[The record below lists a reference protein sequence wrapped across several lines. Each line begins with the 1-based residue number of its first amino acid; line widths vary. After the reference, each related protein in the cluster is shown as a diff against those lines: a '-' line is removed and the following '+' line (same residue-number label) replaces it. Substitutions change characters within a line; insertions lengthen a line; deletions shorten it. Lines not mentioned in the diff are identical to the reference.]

1 MYVTWPAPLPNG
13 ATGEEMALSFD
24 WNRKHRLLVLA
35 PLFSEN
41 NTFRHQLFEIMR
53 QLSLSGID
61 CYMPDLP
68 GCNESAQP
76 LALQTLAHW
85 RMAASVAA
93 DHFRA
98 SHVFSLRSSASIAP
112 ATLPGWCYAPT
123 APAQTLRTLLRARII
138 AASEAGMEESS
149 EGLLETGLEHGL
161 DLGGWHLGPALI
173 AEMHSAENVVTA
185 GHNAIA
191 HDDIGGS
198 PLWLRAEPGTDAGQ
212 AARLVQI
219 MVDGIIEP

>member
-68 GCNESAQP
+68 GC
-76 LALQTLAHW
+76 
-85 RMAASVAA
+85 M
-93 DHFRA
+93 
-98 SHVFSLRSSASIAP
+98 
-112 ATLPGWCYAPT
+112 
-123 APAQTLRTLLRARII
+123 
-138 AASEAGMEESS
+138 
-149 EGLLETGLEHGL
+149 
-161 DLGGWHLGPALI
+161 
-173 AEMHSAENVVTA
+173 TA
-185 GHNAIA
+185 GETEAEA
-191 HDDIGGS
+191 LSLLPDAMAG
-198 PLWLRAEPGTDAGQ
+198 WLESVLERGLPVPEPSVRPEYSGKV
-212 AARLVQI
+212 LVR
-219 MVDGIIEP
+219 MPRTS